1 MLLGMLS
8 DMLLGHPPDMDE
20 VALARSMLLRHV
32 DPYQPLPATLR
43 SQMEGAN
50 LAVRGRGGHGA
61 EQQGGCSLGVG
72 GATGTG
78 VGAQSKV
85 LGDMRM

>member
-1 MLLGMLS
+1 MLS

-50 LAVRGRGGHGA
+50 LDVRGNGRHWT
-61 EQQGGCSLGVG
+61 ERSGGCQRPG
-72 GATGTG
+72 
-78 VGAQSKV
+78 Q
-85 LGDMRM
+85 